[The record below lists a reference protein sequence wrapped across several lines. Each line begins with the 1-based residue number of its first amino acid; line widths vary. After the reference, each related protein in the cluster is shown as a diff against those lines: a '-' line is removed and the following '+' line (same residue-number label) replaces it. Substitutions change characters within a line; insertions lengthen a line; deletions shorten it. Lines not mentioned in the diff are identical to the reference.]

1 LCRNAD
7 IKSKEYNLY
16 LQYPGLVIK
25 PLSFIL
31 FGTII
36 RQMFFFVIVK
46 ESIRIKGFAVVFNK
60 IIYEKK
66 YSLACSAG
74 EF

>member
-1 LCRNAD
+1 MYRNAD

-25 PLSFIL
+25 PISFIL

-46 ESIRIKGFAVVFNK
+46 GINQDKMF
-60 IIYEKK
+60 
-66 YSLACSAG
+66 CSCI
-74 EF
+74 